1 MESII
6 NLLISSPLVLLS
18 IVFLIIFLSVLA
30 WLLQPLRTA
39 YASRR
44 SPVYD
49 VENSFETGL
58 LETPRLPFP
67 SISDHASVL
76 VSVVVPA
83 YNEEKRID
91 PMMNEMIEFL
101 SAQKKKDP
109 SFTWE
114 IIVVDDGSKDATSAH
129 VQKRYVNVLG
139 HQLIRVLKLFKNNG
153 KGGAV
158 RKGMLRARGEFIIF
172 ADADG
177 ATKASDLTA
186 LLNVLQKHIGGGGKG
201 EKSNNAIGSGG
212 AAAVAVGSRAHID
225 EAEESKAKRTAFR
238 AFLHEGFDLL
248 KRMLLGGMGG
258 VRDTQCGFKMFTR
271 PAVAKIFPVMHI
283 ERWAFDVELIY
294 LAVRFGIPIFEVP
307 VNWHEVGGSTLDPL
321 SASLQMFRDVFIIR
335 LCYLV
340 GIWSDKDA
348 NSTGHVIA
356 SETTSPTSSSSSS
369 SSSSSGQSGSLR
381 KR

>member
-1 MESII
+1 
-6 NLLISSPLVLLS
+6 
-18 IVFLIIFLSVLA
+18 
-30 WLLQPLRTA
+30 
-39 YASRR
+39 
-44 SPVYD
+44 
-49 VENSFETGL
+49 
-58 LETPRLPFP
+58 
-67 SISDHASVL
+67 
-76 VSVVVPA
+76 
-83 YNEEKRID
+83 
-91 PMMNEMIEFL
+91 
-101 SAQKKKDP
+101 
-109 SFTWE
+109 
-114 IIVVDDGSKDATSAH
+114 
-129 VQKRYVNVLG
+129 
-139 HQLIRVLKLFKNNG
+139 
-153 KGGAV
+153 
-158 RKGMLRARGEFIIF
+158 
-172 ADADG
+172 
-177 ATKASDLTA
+177 
-186 LLNVLQKHIGGGGKG
+186 
-201 EKSNNAIGSGG
+201 
-212 AAAVAVGSRAHID
+212 
-225 EAEESKAKRTAFR
+225 
-238 AFLHEGFDLL
+238 
-248 KRMLLGGMGG
+248 MLLGGMGG

>member
-1 MESII
+1 MILS
-6 NLLISSPLVLLS
+6 LFSSPLFLFVIILL
-18 IVFLIIFLSVLA
+18 IFLSLF
-30 WLLQPLRTA
+30 WLFQPLRIA
-39 YASRR
+39 YNSRS

-58 LETPRLPFP
+58 INTPRLPFP

-76 VSVVVPA
+76 VSVIVPA

-91 PMMNEMIEFL
+91 PMMLEMIDFL
-101 SAQKKKDP
+101 STQTKKDS

-114 IIVVDDGSKDATSAH
+114 IIIVDDGSKDSTSAH
-129 VQKRYVNVLG
+129 VQSKYVNIYG

-177 ATKASDLTA
+177 ATKASDLLS
-186 LLNVLQKHIGGGGKG
+186 LLQVLQKHIGGGKL
-201 EKSNNAIGSGG
+201 SVNSVGSGG
-212 AAAVAVGSRAHID
+212 SSAVAVGSRAHID

-248 KRMLLGGMGG
+248 KRILLGGMGG
-258 VRDTQCGFKMFTR
+258 IRDTQCGFKMFTR

-294 LAVRFGIPIFEVP
+294 LAVRFNIPLFEVP
-307 VNWHEVGGSTLDPL
+307 VTWHEVGGSTLDPM

-335 LCYLV
+335 LCYLL
-340 GIWSDKDA
+340 GIWSDTDGKI
-348 NSTGHVIA
+348 GQVIA
-356 SETTSPTSSSSSS
+356 STSLPSPSVSSSPLSSSSDSLLIKETKTSSSRRR
-369 SSSSSGQSGSLR
+369 QA
-381 KR
+381 

>member
-1 MESII
+1 MEQIT
-6 NLLISSPLVLLS
+6 LLISSPLVLLALVFF
-18 IVFLIIFLSVLA
+18 IVLILFSV
-30 WLLQPLRTA
+30 WILQPLRTA

-58 LETPRLPFP
+58 ADTPRLPFP

-91 PMMNEMIEFL
+91 PMMNEMIDFL
-101 SAQKKKDP
+101 SSEKKKDA

-129 VQKRYVNVLG
+129 VQQRYVNVLG

-177 ATKASDLTA
+177 ATKASDLSA
-186 LLNVLQKHIGGGGKG
+186 LLNVIQKHIGGGGGGGGK
-201 EKSNNAIGSGG
+201 KSINGVGSGG
-212 AAAVAVGSRAHID
+212 SSAVAVGSRAHID

-248 KRMLLGGMGG
+248 KRVLLGGMGG

-294 LAVRFGIPIFEVP
+294 LAVRFGVPIFEVP
-307 VNWHEVGGSTLDPL
+307 VTWHEVDGSTLDPV

-335 LCYLV
+335 LCYLL

-348 NSTGHVIA
+348 NSTGNVIESTQSTA
-356 SETTSPTSSSSSS
+356 SPTTTASTTKST
-369 SSSSSGQSGSLR
+369 LR